1 MTDPI
6 EVSEFHAANQSR
18 VIRRDDSRTGGGV
31 ESDCLPMH
39 RLEPIAGD
47 AEHWRREY
55 AASPADGQ
63 LGPLSMSVCLVI
75 QVESGHDGGVQG

>member
-1 MTDPI
+1 
-6 EVSEFHAANQSR
+6 
-18 VIRRDDSRTGGGV
+18 
-31 ESDCLPMH
+31 MH